1 MIEVKALR
9 KKFNNNEVL
18 KGVDLALQ
26 PGEVVTILGPSGSG
40 KTTFLR
46 CLNFLEQADSGAIKV
61 DGDWVS
67 FDQATTDDVM
77 KLRRSMGIVFQNYAL
92 FLNKTARQNIME
104 PMTLVHQVSQTAAF
118 DRATELL
125 QAIGLADFG
134 DYYPAQ
140 LSGGQQQRIGI
151 ARALAV
157 HPTVLLF
164 DEPTAALDPELVG
177 EVLKVMKAVKQ
188 AGVAMIV
195 VTHEMQFAY
204 EVSDR
209 VIFMADG
216 AIVEQG
222 TPQQIFE
229 APQELRTQ
237 AFLNRF
243 KVRYA

>member
-9 KKFNNNEVL
+9 KKFNNHEVL

-151 ARALAV
+151 ARALAL

-164 DEPTAALDPELVG
+164 DEPTVALDPELVG

-188 AGVAMIV
+188 AGVSMIV

>member
-9 KKFNNNEVL
+9 KKFNNHEVL

-188 AGVAMIV
+188 AGVSMIV

-229 APQELRTQ
+229 APQEPRTQ

-243 KVRYA
+243 KVR

>member
-9 KKFNNNEVL
+9 KKFNNHEVL

-188 AGVAMIV
+188 AGVSMIV

-216 AIVEQG
+216 AIVEQV

-229 APQELRTQ
+229 APQEPRTQ

-243 KVRYA
+243 KVR

>member
-9 KKFNNNEVL
+9 KKFNNHEVL

-77 KLRRSMGIVFQNYAL
+77 KLRRSMGMVFQNYAL

-188 AGVAMIV
+188 AGVSMIV

-229 APQELRTQ
+229 APQEPRTQ

-243 KVRYA
+243 KVR

>member
-9 KKFNNNEVL
+9 KKFNNHEVL

-151 ARALAV
+151 ARALAL

-188 AGVAMIV
+188 AGVSMIV

-229 APQELRTQ
+229 SPQEPRTQ

-243 KVRYA
+243 KVR

>member
-9 KKFNNNEVL
+9 KKFNNHEVL

-188 AGVAMIV
+188 AGVSMIL
-195 VTHEMQFAY
+195 VTHEM
-204 EVSDR
+204 
-209 VIFMADG
+209 
-216 AIVEQG
+216 
-222 TPQQIFE
+222 
-229 APQELRTQ
+229 
-237 AFLNRF
+237 
-243 KVRYA
+243 

>member
-9 KKFNNNEVL
+9 KKFNNHEVL

-188 AGVAMIV
+188 AGVSMIV

>member
-9 KKFNNNEVL
+9 KKFNNHEVL

-151 ARALAV
+151 ARALAL

-164 DEPTAALDPELVG
+164 DEPTVALDPELVG

-188 AGVAMIV
+188 AGVSMIV

-243 KVRYA
+243 KVR

>member
-9 KKFNNNEVL
+9 KKFNNHEVL

-77 KLRRSMGIVFQNYAL
+77 KLRRSMGMVFQNYAL

-229 APQELRTQ
+229 APQEPRTQ

-243 KVRYA
+243 KVSYA

>member
-9 KKFNNNEVL
+9 KKFNNHEVL

-151 ARALAV
+151 ARALAL

-164 DEPTAALDPELVG
+164 DEPTAALDPEL
-177 EVLKVMKAVKQ
+177 
-188 AGVAMIV
+188 
-195 VTHEMQFAY
+195 
-204 EVSDR
+204 
-209 VIFMADG
+209 
-216 AIVEQG
+216 
-222 TPQQIFE
+222 
-229 APQELRTQ
+229 
-237 AFLNRF
+237 
-243 KVRYA
+243 

>member
-9 KKFNNNEVL
+9 KKFNNHEVL

-77 KLRRSMGIVFQNYAL
+77 KLRRSMGMVFQNYAL

-229 APQELRTQ
+229 APQEPRTQ

-243 KVRYA
+243 KVR

>member
-61 DGDWVS
+61 DEDWVA

-77 KLRRSMGIVFQNYAL
+77 KLRRSMGMVFQNYAL

-229 APQELRTQ
+229 APQETRTQ